1 MDNGHG
7 RLTGGG
13 GGHGRLTGGGGGHG
27 RRAGG
32 SDGHGRLTR
41 GYGIPACVNQ
51 ADLSYIKNI
60 DKWHYGAIYSVQIF
74 TLAELTVAKY
84 FIYKE
89 INQSIELANYVLI
102 GILHVLFRDWLCVP
116 ARDRRVCSVHPW
128 HLLIDWYY
136 SCSP

>member
-27 RRAGG
+27 RRAVG

-41 GYGIPACVNQ
+41 GYGIPAFVNQ

-60 DKWHYGAIYSVQIF
+60 D
-74 TLAELTVAKY
+74 
-84 FIYKE
+84 
-89 INQSIELANYVLI
+89 
-102 GILHVLFRDWLCVP
+102 
-116 ARDRRVCSVHPW
+116 
-128 HLLIDWYY
+128 
-136 SCSP
+136 